1 MQLLQGNRYFYTKYN
16 TIQTCTQEYMAKCS
30 LSDRQTETD
39 TETETDGRD
48 NDVSRMRTV
57 NLKCI
62 LRIHK
67 HAAHLCLRKWPMK
80 MRQKCIEQA
89 KQQQEQHE

>member
-1 MQLLQGNRYFYTKYN
+1 
-16 TIQTCTQEYMAKCS
+16 MAKCS
-30 LSDRQTETD
+30 LSDRQTERD
-39 TETETDGRD
+39 SETETDGRD

-89 KQQQEQHE
+89 QKQQQQEQEQGKTAL